1 MNCPE
6 VPNSAARIA
15 TLRQNVRDKR
25 RSVIVEGTTNECG
38 AFYGERVMIF
48 ARNVPLS
55 HSGSRRVLMM
65 PQRAYPY
72 VGSVEL
78 DLVIGGNTN
87 RLYWDQIHVLRLS
100 SPSNP
105 ARPIK
110 ARNIVVGSGIT
121 EVLPALPPGESV
133 PSLITSPSIVPTPER
148 IPC

>member
-1 MNCPE
+1 
-6 VPNSAARIA
+6 
-15 TLRQNVRDKR
+15 
-25 RSVIVEGTTNECG
+25 
-38 AFYGERVMIF
+38 MIF
-48 ARNVPLS
+48 ARNVLFS

-65 PQRAYPY
+65 SQRAYPY

-78 DLVIGGNTN
+78 DLVMGGNTN

-100 SPSNP
+100 NP

-110 ARNIVVGSGIT
+110 ARNIVVGSGTT